1 MTLVTQTMSE
11 TSSDSGSSPSVSSVR
26 MTASWPSQ
34 VSGVTI
40 THTQERVHA
49 HWPVVDR
56 AFTAWLG
63 CGWAWALTLVI
74 PLVWPRGC
82 TEIHRLWAVSVPGWS
97 CPHTRAPLVTADHS
111 HPVCDGPQHT
121 HTHLSYFP
129 AKNFWPLEAV
139 TLAKFQPP
147 SVSSYP
153 QIFFSQTNEMFSDV
167 KSCYGPNEIW
177 YVETSRVLANTFM
190 AIKRK

>member
-63 CGWAWALTLVI
+63 CGWALTLVI

-121 HTHLSYFP
+121 HTPVILSRQKFLTTWSCDFGKVP
-129 AKNFWPLEAV
+129 
-139 TLAKFQPP
+139 TLI
-147 SVSSYP
+147 SEILSSN
-153 QIFFSQTNEMFSDV
+153 SLLTNKWNVFG
-167 KSCYGPNEIW
+167 C
-177 YVETSRVLANTFM
+177 
-190 AIKRK
+190 